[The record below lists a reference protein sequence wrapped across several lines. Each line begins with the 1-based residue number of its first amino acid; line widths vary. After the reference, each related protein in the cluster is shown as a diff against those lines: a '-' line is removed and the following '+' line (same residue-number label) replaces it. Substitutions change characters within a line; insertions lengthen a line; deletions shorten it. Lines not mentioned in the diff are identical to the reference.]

1 MRKVPL
7 FPPAAAMTRDAL
19 RQQLRAARRAL
30 SAEARRDA
38 SISAAMKLCE
48 TAAYREAKRI
58 AVYVAMDG
66 ELDPTPLVMRARTD
80 GREVYLPVLPPLEGP
95 MSFRPYNVDTPLVT
109 SRFGTR
115 EPKFPEGGRMAKE
128 MDLVLTPIVGFD
140 MQGNRLGMGAG
151 FYDRTFGFL
160 RYMAQPHP
168 LLIGYAYELQKVP
181 ALAAESW
188 DVPLAAVAT
197 EQHFYTRPP
206 SSTSTS

>member
-7 FPPAAAMTRDAL
+7 IPPVADMTRDAL

-30 SAEARRDA
+30 GPEVRRDA

-48 TAAYREAKRI
+48 SDAYREARRI

-80 GREVYLPVLPPLEGP
+80 GREVYLPVLPPLEGA

-109 SRFGTR
+109 NRFGIR

-128 MDLVLTPIVGFD
+128 MDLVLTPLVGFD

-160 RYMAQPHP
+160 RHMQQPRP
-168 LLIGYAYELQKVP
+168 LLIGYAYEFQKVP
-181 ALAAESW
+181 ALSAEAW
-188 DVPLAAVAT
+188 DVPLAGVAT
-197 EQHFYTRPP
+197 EQHFYPRPP
-206 SSTSTS
+206 S

>member
-1 MRKVPL
+1 
-7 FPPAAAMTRDAL
+7 MTRDAL

-30 SAEARRDA
+30 SPEARLSA
-38 SISAAMKLCE
+38 SIAAAMKLCE
-48 TAAYREAKRI
+48 SAAYREARRI

-80 GREVYLPVLPPLEGP
+80 ARELYLPVLPPLDGA
-95 MSFRPYNVDTPLVT
+95 MSFRPFNVDTPLV
-109 SRFGTR
+109 SNRFGIP
-115 EPKFPEGGRMAKE
+115 EPKFPDGGRMAKE
-128 MDLVLTPIVGFD
+128 MDLVITPLVGFD

-160 RYMAQPHP
+160 RHMDKPRP

-181 ALAAESW
+181 ALGAEAW

-197 EQHFYTRPP
+197 EQHFYPRPQ
-206 SSTSTS
+206 S